1 MLGKQSK
8 ILTDKQIKMMM
19 NFLSATRMST
29 RNQVI
34 FLLSC
39 KGGLRSK
46 EISQVEWNMILD
58 PEGNMGETIN
68 LIDRVSKGNSGRVI
82 PLNSELK
89 GKLLKLYEIEK
100 VSNRHFDINTSKV
113 IRTERSQ
120 STSPQSIV
128 NLFSRWYSDMGFI
141 GCSSHSGRRTFI
153 TNLSKKISVV
163 GGTLRDVQS
172 LVGHKNLQT
181 TQRYIEVDTDCQ
193 RELVNLI

>member
-58 PEGNMGETIN
+58 PEGNMGDTIN

-89 GKLLKLYEIEK
+89 DKLLKLYEIEK

-128 NLFSRWYSDMGFI
+128 NLFSRWYSDMNFI

>member
-19 NFLSATRMST
+19 NFLSGTRMST

-46 EISQVEWNMILD
+46 EISQVEWNMVLD
-58 PEGNMGETIN
+58 PEGNMGDTIN

-82 PLNSELK
+82 PMNSQLK
-89 GKLLKLYEIEK
+89 DKLLQLYEIEK
-100 VSNRHFDINTSKV
+100 VTNKHFDINTSKI

-128 NLFSRWYSDMGFI
+128 NLFSRWYSDMNFI

>member
-19 NFLSATRMST
+19 NFLSGTRMST

-46 EISQVEWNMILD
+46 EISQVEWNMVLD
-58 PEGNMGETIN
+58 PEGNMGDTIN

-82 PLNSELK
+82 PMNSQLK
-89 GKLLKLYEIEK
+89 DKLLQLYEIEK
-100 VSNRHFDINTSKV
+100 VTNKHFDINTSKI

-128 NLFSRWYSDMGFI
+128 NLFSRWYSDMNFI

-153 TNLSKKISVV
+153 TNLSKNISVV

>member
-19 NFLSATRMST
+19 NFLSGTRMST

-46 EISQVEWNMILD
+46 EISQVEWNMVLD
-58 PEGNMGETIN
+58 PEGNMGDTIN

-82 PLNSELK
+82 PMNSQLK
-89 GKLLKLYEIEK
+89 DKLLQLYEIEK
-100 VSNRHFDINTSKV
+100 VTNKHFDINTSKI

>member
-58 PEGNMGETIN
+58 PEGNMGDTIN

-89 GKLLKLYEIEK
+89 DKLLKLYEIEK
-100 VSNRHFDINTSKV
+100 VSNRHFDINTSKI

>member
-89 GKLLKLYEIEK
+89 DKLLKLYEIEK